1 MNTKNLPDLTISDEE
16 LTVQELREHYQKIVN
31 EYGKVVDNARSQL
44 ERIEAFLQDL
54 SGLKL
59 PSPASS
65 KNSSTTTAP
74 KASAS
79 RAAKAKLAKS
89 QATATKKPKAAIAK
103 TGRGRKKKVS
113 LKLQGDYQK
122 LTLIAA
128 IAKVLEA
135 REGKIVNADEV
146 VKALYGELK
155 PNDHKVAKDRVTKN
169 LSKGK
174 TEGRWARLPDQL
186 GAYTWDLDTVKEG

>member
-1 MNTKNLPDLTISDEE
+1 MSTGNLPDLTISDED
-16 LTVQELREHYQKIVN
+16 LTVQELKEHYQRIVD

-44 ERIEAFLQDL
+44 ERIESFLQDL

-59 PSPASS
+59 SGASTS
-65 KNSSTTTAP
+65 KKSSSSSTVATTSTT
-74 KASAS
+74 KSKT
-79 RAAKAKLAKS
+79 AKATS
-89 QATATKKPKAAIAK
+89 GRKPKAAAAK
-103 TGRGRKKKVS
+103 TTKGRKKKVS
-113 LKLQGDYQK
+113 LKLQGSYQK

-128 IAKVLEA
+128 IAKVLESK
-135 REGKIVNADEV
+135 EGKIVNADEV

-155 PNDHKVAKDRVTKN
+155 PSDHKVAKDRVTKN

-186 GAYTWDLDTVKEG
+186 GAYTWNLDTVKEA